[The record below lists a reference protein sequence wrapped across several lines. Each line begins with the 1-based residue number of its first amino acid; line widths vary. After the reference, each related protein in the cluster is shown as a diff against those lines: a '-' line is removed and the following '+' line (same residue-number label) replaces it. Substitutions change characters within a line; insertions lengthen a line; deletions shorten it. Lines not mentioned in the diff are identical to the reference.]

1 MIGLSTLKSKINLI
15 FFISFMLLTALFIL
29 LFYISKHELEEINKE
44 HEKEVTRY
52 LYSYFLKYGKI
63 DYDFLESQNI
73 SVIKDKDEIIKIEH
87 FLKKKNRYAKYGA
100 DRYRL
105 KRIIFINNDRFKL
118 LLENKNKRFL
128 PLKTFAVFLMFFII
142 MIAIYLW
149 IQKSL
154 KPLANLKDK
163 IIKFS
168 QGDLDIECSSQNN
181 DEIAEVANEFNN
193 AVIRIRELLNSRYLM
208 LRTMMHELK
217 TPIAKGRIASE
228 MITDEK
234 QKQRI
239 IGAFDKLNFIIDE
252 FIKIEQITSK
262 HFKPDKKPYLISNL
276 IEAGIDKLLIDNPGD
291 HISLKI
297 IDNDVWNV
305 DFELFALTLK
315 NLIDNGIK
323 YSDTKK
329 IEIEATKEKLIFTN
343 QGLKLKNEIKTYFE
357 PFHESSNS
365 MGLGLYIVKS
375 ILDIHD
381 LKFDYEYLNGNN
393 IFTISRI

>member
-1 MIGLSTLKSKINLI
+1 MRRLSTLKSKINLI
-15 FFISFMLLTALFIL
+15 FFISFMLLGTLFIL
-29 LFYISKHELEEINKE
+29 LFHISRHELEEARRQQEREI
-44 HEKEVTRY
+44 TRY
-52 LYSYFLKYGKI
+52 LDHYYLKHGKI
-63 DYDFLESQNI
+63 DYAFLESQNI
-73 SVIKDKDEIIKIEH
+73 TIIKDKNEIAKIES
-87 FLKKKNRYAKYGA
+87 FFKNNKHYRTDK
-100 DRYRL
+100 YRL
-105 KRIIFINNDRFKL
+105 KRIMFVNNGRFKIM
-118 LLENKNKRFL
+118 LENKNKNYL
-128 PLKTFAVFLMFFII
+128 PIKTFVIFLMFFVI

-168 QGDLDIECSSQNN
+168 QGDLDIQCISENN

-193 AVIRIRELLNSRYLM
+193 AVARIKELLGSRHLM

-228 MITDEK
+228 MIKDEK

-239 IGAFDKLNFIIDE
+239 IRSFDRLNFIINE

-262 HFKPDKKPYLISNL
+262 NFGIDKKPYLIRNL
-276 IEAGIDKLLIDNPGD
+276 IDAGIDKLLIENANDY
-291 HISLKI
+291 ISLNI
-297 IDNDVWNV
+297 VNNDVWDV
-305 DFELFALTLK
+305 DFELFSLTIK

-329 IEIEATKEKLIFTN
+329 INIEAKDNKLIFSN
-343 QGLKLKNEIKTYFE
+343 KGSKLKNDIKTYFE
-357 PFHESSNS
+357 PFHQSKDS

-375 ILDIHD
+375 ILDIHN
-381 LKFDYEYLNGNN
+381 LKFDYEYLDGNN
-393 IFTISRI
+393 IFTISHA